1 MSHKQKFQQFG
12 GLYFVP
18 TIIIVMVVSGMIS
31 ATVSL
36 VPLS

>member
-12 GLYFVP
+12 GLYLVP
-18 TIIIVMVVSGMIS
+18 TIVIAIVVLGMIS

-36 VPLS
+36 APLG